1 MPDSNQENAVLMIIA
16 GPAGSGKSTL
26 CDRLIQEFS
35 SIERMVTCTTR
46 PPREGEI
53 DGQHYFFLSDEEFDR
68 RIENDAFLEW
78 ARVHT
83 NRYGTP
89 KDLILEKLNQ
99 NIDLVMNID
108 VQGVATVKEASLKE
122 PIIAER
128 LTTVFI
134 MPPSLDELV
143 ERLRGRGQDD
153 EAEIARRIES
163 AKQEVKAKDQFDYVI
178 ETRTKDEDFEEICR
192 IWQRAKGLLGKI

>member
-1 MPDSNQENAVLMIIA
+1 MPDSNQDNAVLMIIA

-26 CDRLIQEFS
+26 CDRLVQEFS
-35 SIERMVTCTTR
+35 SIERVVTCTTR

-134 MPPSLDELV
+134 MPPSLDELI

-163 AKQEVKAKDQFDYVI
+163 AKKEVKAKDQFDYVI

-192 IWQRAKGLLGKI
+192 IWQKAKGLLDKI

>member
-1 MPDSNQENAVLMIIA
+1 MIIA

>member
-1 MPDSNQENAVLMIIA
+1 MIIA

-26 CDRLIQEFS
+26 CDRLVQEFS
-35 SIERMVTCTTR
+35 SIERVVTCTTR

-134 MPPSLDELV
+134 MPPSLDELI

-163 AKQEVKAKDQFDYVI
+163 AKKEVKAKDQFDYVI

-192 IWQRAKGLLGKI
+192 IWQKAKGLLDKI